1 MPREGGHGKVRK
13 GNKENMGL
21 KLMYITNDPMVA
33 TVAENSGVDRIWIDL
48 ENLGKEERQKG
59 MNSVKSNHQIGD
71 VKRLR
76 PYVKKAELMVR
87 VNPLHE
93 DSEEEI
99 EAVIDGGADLIML
112 PMFHCAEEV
121 GKFVDIIRR
130 RAKVMLLVETKEAYE
145 NIEKIVKVP
154 GIDEIHIGLN
164 DLHLSY
170 DMTFM
175 FEPLA
180 NGMIDKICGVIK
192 EAGIP
197 YGFGGVAKLGEG
209 LLPAERVLG
218 EHYRLGSSMV
228 ILSRTFC
235 DTWTDKHEDTLKL
248 VFNSGVSA
256 LRRYE
261 NMLSAQDERYFVEN
275 HAEVQKAVA
284 KIVELLKQKRG

>member
-1 MPREGGHGKVRK
+1 
-13 GNKENMGL
+13 
-21 KLMYITNDPMVA
+21 
-33 TVAENSGVDRIWIDL
+33 
-48 ENLGKEERQKG
+48 
-59 MNSVKSNHQIGD
+59 
-71 VKRLR
+71 
-76 PYVKKAELMVR
+76 MVR

-93 DSEEEI
+93 DSEKEI
-99 EAVIDGGADLIML
+99 EAVIEGGADLIML
-112 PMFHCAEEV
+112 PMFHCAKEAEE
-121 GKFVDIIRR
+121 FVDIIRQ

-145 NIEKIVKVP
+145 SIEQIVKVP

-192 EAGIP
+192 DAGIP

-228 ILSRTFC
+228 ILSRAFC
-235 DTWTDKHEDTLKL
+235 DTWTDKHEDTLKQ

-261 NMLSAQDERYFVEN
+261 NMLSAQDEGYFVEN

-284 KIVELLKQKRG
+284 KIVEMLKQKRG

>member
-1 MPREGGHGKVRK
+1 
-13 GNKENMGL
+13 MGL

-33 TVAENSGVDRIWIDL
+33 TIAENSGVDRIWIDL

-93 DSEEEI
+93 DSEKEI
-99 EAVIDGGADLIML
+99 EAVIEGGADLIML
-112 PMFHCAEEV
+112 PMFHCAKEAEE
-121 GKFVDIIRR
+121 FVDIIRQ

-145 NIEKIVKVP
+145 SIEQIVKVP

-192 EAGIP
+192 DAGIP

-228 ILSRTFC
+228 ILSRAFC
-235 DTWTDKHEDTLKL
+235 DTWTDKHEDTLKQ

-261 NMLSAQDERYFVEN
+261 NMLSAQDEGYFVEN

-284 KIVELLKQKRG
+284 KIVEMLKQKRG

>member
-1 MPREGGHGKVRK
+1 
-13 GNKENMGL
+13 MGL

-93 DSEEEI
+93 DSEKEI
-99 EAVIDGGADLIML
+99 EAVIEGGADLIML
-112 PMFHCAEEV
+112 PMFHCAKEAEE
-121 GKFVDIIRR
+121 FVDIIRQ

-145 NIEKIVKVP
+145 SIEQIVKVP

-192 EAGIP
+192 DAGIP

-228 ILSRTFC
+228 ILSRAFC
-235 DTWTDKHEDTLKL
+235 DTWTDKHEDTLKQ
-248 VFNSGVSA
+248 VVNSGVSA

-261 NMLSAQDERYFVEN
+261 NMLSAQDEGYFVEN

-284 KIVELLKQKRG
+284 KIVEMLKQKRG

>member
-1 MPREGGHGKVRK
+1 MPRAGGHGKVRK

-130 RAKVMLLVETKEAYE
+130 RAKLMLLVETKEAYE